1 MDSNKIALKING
13 NPSANAGY
21 ASIGM
26 HNSPLFQL
34 PDGAAAVG
42 NVPFYFTI
50 FIEPRFTQYTI
61 VHNNVKSFGAQ
72 RDGALK
78 IAISIPAGYKLSNNI
93 SPYDVLMQVDQRFRA
108 AFLKEGFQ
116 PGTFQ
121 YAKENITSDELQRVI
136 YPVIDQYSTMLVNV
150 GASHRPMKQGGPVAF
165 VMCDAARIKEL
176 FRDVQYPEFASY
188 GEIVVADAVTPTP
201 ALAKL
206 QIPRPVNYEVW
217 LNGVRKQVVADPNQ
231 PVEFG
236 IHSIAANPAY
246 YTVAPVRFTV
256 SQLLQGAT
264 FPGVRLDRGKER
276 VEVTLDK
283 KPVKKEVRVDI
294 DGAGSLEP
302 MLLAKLVVYV
312 KGVQKS
318 LAANNILYLLGE
330 ELGEKTVTL
339 NLDDKDYKLKSTTV
353 PLTGDNLRVTVVPR
367 SGIRTVGGGG
377 ISGFGGNTPF
387 DDKKVGGVTDAL
399 PLTVKLPKELMKSDR
414 PVSLAVLRDG
424 SDSSWKCTLPSRS
437 YRDGITVYVPKSISG
452 LVTVEAS
459 DGKKSVT
466 RDCNL
471 TSAKELDM
479 SREKISG
486 VKSSWL
492 VPLVASVVG
501 AVLFFALGA
510 WLGPKITFGKDKDD
524 KEEIENTDSV
534 GGVIE
539 NINNPNEDSFENLT
553 PEKVTSMVEGYSTTL
568 ANPDVT
574 FDQIDEMY
582 KQMQK
587 IKAKAPDRFP
597 SEMEQKIILYHNV
610 VNAIKSG
617 NIDSAKEIIGPNSDK
632 LFDETAHL
640 KYLRAAYKEWTDA
653 SGRHEYTGDGIEEA
667 KRIFGKE
674 YSNISS
680 FKDIPSKVYSKVQQS
695 PRYIRTPSSE
705 ATSASNKTGNHQT
718 SRKPGGNHGGGSNGG
733 GGTPGPGGEH

>member
-78 IAISIPAGYKLSNNI
+78 IAISVPAGYKLSNNI

-165 VMCDAARIKEL
+165 VMCDAVRTKEL

-188 GEIVVADAVTPTP
+188 GEIVVAEAVAPTP
-201 ALAKL
+201 ALVKL

-276 VEVTLDK
+276 IEVTLDK

-339 NLDDKDYKLKSTTV
+339 SLDDKDYKLKSSTV
-353 PLTGDNLRVTVVPR
+353 SLTGDNLRVTVVPR

-387 DDKKVGGVTDAL
+387 EGKNGGVTDAL

-424 SDSSWKCTLPSRS
+424 SDSSWKCSLPARS

-459 DGKKSVT
+459 DGKKSVSKS
-466 RDCNL
+466 CNL
-471 TSAKELDM
+471 SSAKELDM

-501 AVLFFALGA
+501 AILFFALGA

-524 KEEIENTDSV
+524 KDKVENTNGIGEEPLDEAESDS
-534 GGVIE
+534 E
-539 NINNPNEDSFENLT
+539 EDSFENLK
-553 PEKVTSMVEGYSTTL
+553 PEQVRSMVDGYSTTL

-574 FDQIDEMY
+574 FAQIDEMY
-582 KQMQK
+582 SQMQK
-587 IKAKAPDRFP
+587 IKEKAPDLLP
-597 SEMEQKIILYHNV
+597 LETEQKITLYQTV
-610 VNAIKSG
+610 VNKIKEGDLQGATDAIERQKS
-617 NIDSAKEIIGPNSDK
+617 
-632 LFDETAHL
+632 LFNDIHL
-640 KYLRAAYKEWTDA
+640 NYLRAAYKGWTDA
-653 SGRHEYTGDGIEEA
+653 TGYHQYQAESAGMAKAQFVDRHADFTSFRDIESLKEGKREDVTAKKSPGKPKVNGNNNNNSSSRTGR
-667 KRIFGKE
+667 
-674 YSNISS
+674 N
-680 FKDIPSKVYSKVQQS
+680 
-695 PRYIRTPSSE
+695 
-705 ATSASNKTGNHQT
+705 
-718 SRKPGGNHGGGSNGG
+718 PGGGRTG